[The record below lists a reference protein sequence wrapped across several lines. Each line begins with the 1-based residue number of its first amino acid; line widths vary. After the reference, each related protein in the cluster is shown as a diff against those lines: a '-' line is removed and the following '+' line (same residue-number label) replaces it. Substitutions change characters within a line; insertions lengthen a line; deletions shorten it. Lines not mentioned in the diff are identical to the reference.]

1 MRGGYCPGWGLQP
14 VALGSKQTHRQK
26 VIGVG
31 VGGGGGWG
39 GRVVWQPSTAAGHQK
54 GWGGAGSSKL
64 KIFSLSLA
72 ITFTSEIQANHTRN
86 QERLFEHGARQSSS
100 CKKSYIMAFSEL
112 YETHI
117 FTFTVL

>member
-1 MRGGYCPGWGLQP
+1 

-26 VIGVG
+26 VIG

-39 GRVVWQPSTAAGHQK
+39 GRVVWQPSTAAGQQK
-54 GWGGAGSSKL
+54 GWGGGAGSSKL

-72 ITFTSEIQANHTRN
+72 ITFTSEIQVNHTRN
-86 QERLFEHGARQSSS
+86 QERLFEHGARHSSS
-100 CKKSYIMAFSEL
+100 CKKSYIMAFYEL